1 MHYDTF
7 FNRSSF
13 EEMRDAGFDHV
24 RVSFPYWFIQN
35 VNPTDPY
42 VEKVG
47 WRYLLRAL
55 EWAREMGL
63 RVNLVLHAA
72 PGSQNGWN
80 HRQVSLS
87 KPALTW
93 VSAVGRERLGG

>member
-1 MHYDTF
+1 
-7 FNRSSF
+7 
-13 EEMRDAGFDHV
+13 
-24 RVSFPYWFIQN
+24 